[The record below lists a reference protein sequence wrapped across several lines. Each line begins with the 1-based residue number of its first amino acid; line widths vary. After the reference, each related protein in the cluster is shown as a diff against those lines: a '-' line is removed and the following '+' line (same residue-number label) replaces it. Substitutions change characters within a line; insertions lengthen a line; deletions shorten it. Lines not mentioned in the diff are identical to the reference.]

1 MNRRKVRISFSK
13 AQSGV
18 EARIKDLYTRK
29 DLQKAVELNEFGTQP
44 IEASRSLTA
53 VPREE
58 ANLEAEGGET
68 AITNL
73 NNDGIPENYN
83 IKGPRHSSGGVPLK
97 LKEDSFIFSD
107 TRSMKIKDEKIL
119 KMFGMSAKAGG
130 YTPAEISKKYDLN
143 KYKKI
148 LLDPESD
155 RLQKSTA
162 ELMISNY
169 NQKLAQLA
177 LLQES
182 KKGFP
187 QGVPDVAIPYLT
199 NMQIDPNSVLGLGQ
213 QGQEEQPAEENQGEA
228 KYGKNIIGKLKARK
242 NQDFDFFKPTGG
254 TPALGK
260 RLVRISNLPKAQ
272 DGIVV
277 PEQGQTYSDWAAKS
291 GLPIDDP
298 SYTNLANLV
307 WNGKSWAPR
316 EGSAPADN
324 KPQTTVVTSG
334 KPVSKQNIPQ
344 NATKHDESS
353 PDYDPKKVKPND
365 YVKGKDGKW
374 RKATKISGGGLA
386 GGSMSGPENYKQ
398 FYGTDIK
405 EDSEKAKAIL
415 DMKVKD
421 PNSGITFKNGRYN
434 FGPNSS
440 KNMTLEEKEL
450 ITKIAGYQGA
460 GGFGAKEFGLNLGAQ
475 YKNPQ
480 GFWGYVDPELTEYQY
495 WKSRQENWNKTAAEF
510 QALSPEARK
519 ANRVG
524 YLTKLG
530 YSEAE
535 MKKLGDRLDD
545 PNKLYTNEFVN
556 GKGKDD
562 NSLVGRTQKAFSK
575 DQFRPYKKD
584 DYAYGWEHAD
594 FYKENEPTMEFEDVP
609 EDILK
614 EEEKKVAKQELK
626 PTYAEEDAQF
636 FAQDVIGTAGAALD
650 LMRVKKY
657 MPWQATPGLHLPE
670 PVYYDPTRELA
681 ANAEIAN
688 IGTQGAQL
696 FAGPQAFNARY
707 SQIQGQAAKNA
718 ADILSRYNN
727 LNVGVANNYENT
739 KAQLLNQDEM
749 NRANAATNL
758 FDKTTIAN
766 QMYDAEKNMAR
777 QNLRN
782 AYKDAITNRA
792 NAQVLNALYPQ
803 YHIDPTT
810 GGMIYHTGR
819 ERELDKNAPQ
829 PEDIMKKMDKMR
841 LDHPGWSDDTYRKAA
856 MQESGVSDSDDGE
869 EDDYMKQYRDMMRFQ
884 SNRPGYY

>member
-1 MNRRKVRISFSK
+1 MNRKKVRISFSK

-53 VPREE
+53 VPREQ

-73 NNDGIPENYN
+73 NNDGIPEHYN

-107 TRSMKIKDEKIL
+107 TRSMKIKDQKIL
-119 KMFGMSAKAGG
+119 QMFGMSAKAGG
-130 YTPAEISKKYDLN
+130 YTPAEIAKKYDLN

-187 QGVPDVAIPYLT
+187 QGIPDVAVPYLT
-199 NMQIDPNSVLGLGQ
+199 TMQIDPNNVLGLGQ
-213 QGQEEQPAEENQGEA
+213 QGQEEQPAEEDQGQA

-242 NQDFDFFKPTGG
+242 NQEFDYFKPTGG

-260 RLVRISNLPKAQ
+260 RMVKISKLPKAQ

-277 PEQGQTYSDWAAKS
+277 PNEGQTYSDWAVKS

-298 SYTNLANLV
+298 SYSNLANLV

-316 EGSAPADN
+316 AGTTTET
-324 KPQTTVVTSG
+324 KTETTVTTSN
-334 KPVSKQNIPQ
+334 KTVKKQNIPD

-353 PDYDPKKVKPND
+353 TDYDPKKVKPND

-386 GGSMSGPENYKQ
+386 GGSMSGADNYKQ

-405 EDSEKAKAIL
+405 DDVEKAKAIL
-415 DMKVKD
+415 EAKSKD
-421 PNSGITFKNGRYN
+421 PNSGITYSGGKYN
-434 FGPNSS
+434 FGKKSG
-440 KNMTLEEKEL
+440 KGLTLEEKEL
-450 ITKIAGYQGA
+450 ITKIAGYQGSS
-460 GGFGAKEFGLNLGAQ
+460 GYGAKEFGLNLGEQ
-475 YKNPQ
+475 SKNDQ

-495 WKSRQENWNKTAAEF
+495 WKSRKENWNKTPAEF
-510 QALSPEARK
+510 QVLSPEARK

-530 YSEAE
+530 YTEDE
-535 MKKLGDRLDD
+535 MKKLGDRMDD
-545 PNKLYTNEFVN
+545 PSKLYTNEFVN

-562 NSLVGRTQKAFSK
+562 KSLVGRTQKAFGK

-609 EDILK
+609 EEVLNEQEK
-614 EEEKKVAKQELK
+614 EKAKQELK
-626 PTYAEEDAQF
+626 PRYEDDAQF
-636 FAQDVIGTAGAALD
+636 FAQDVIGVSGAALD
-650 LMRVKKY
+650 LMRTKKY

-718 ADILSRYNN
+718 ADTLSKYNN
-727 LNVGVANNYENT
+727 LNVGVANNYEMT

-792 NAQVLNALYPQ
+792 NAQVLNTLYPQ
-803 YHIDPTT
+803 YHIDPMT
-810 GGMIYHTGR
+810 GGTMTFMGGKD
-819 ERELDKNAPQ
+819 LDTNATQ
-829 PEDIMKKMDKMR
+829 PEDVMTKMDKMR
-841 LDHPGWSDDTYRKAA
+841 KDHPGWSDDTYRKAA
-856 MQESGVSDSDDGE
+856 MQNSGASDDGVSGD
-869 EDDYMKQYRDMMRFQ
+869 EDEYMRQYRDMMKPR
-884 SNRPGYY
+884 NYRPGNY